1 MIHRKK
7 DRPALAAARSGFSTA
22 TGYRIEADSR
32 RPSEK
37 RRPRGRR
44 RPDPLAGIF
53 REEIVPLLEASPG
66 LRAVALYEEMMR
78 RHPELHHGVRRT
90 LERRVRGW
98 KAKHGPEREIIFRQK
113 HEPGRRGLS
122 DFTDAGALEVSI
134 AGEPLAHKLY
144 HFRLEYSGFCHAAV
158 VLGGESY
165 VALAGG
171 LQDALWALGGVPKEH
186 RTDSLSAAFRNLKRD
201 AREDLTARYEA
212 LLEDYDMKGSRNNRG
227 RAHENGSVEGPHGH
241 LKRAIEDALLLR
253 GSRDFETTGEYRA
266 FLGQVVSHR
275 NARNRERID
284 AERAVLGPLPGRR
297 SDGFEETLVRV
308 TSTGGFALRRVFYT
322 VPSRLVGHRLRV
334 RLYDDRLVVY
344 AGTEQLMTLPR
355 GHAGPGGRRG
365 RVVNYRHVL
374 PSLRRKPMA
383 LLNWVHRDG
392 LFPRGAPT
400 AAPLTRYAR
409 VCTTARPAAGWWTC
423 SPWPTTTAAKRS
435 WRPRSTGASMPG
447 NSPIRSSCASASRR
461 SRTASRMSPRPCR
474 PWRTTMTSVP
484 PPCPP
489 EDSHERPFR
498 RGPAATRP
506 AAEAAAA
513 ADHAHAV
520 AQLHRACRPGGLAGG
535 APACRAGQPG
545 GHRPRA
551 AALRAAP
558 GRGEAAAGQDAR
570 QLRLHPRA
578 RGVEGARGSPG
589 ERRHLARGGR
599 KRALVRPARDG

>member
-22 TGYRIEADSR
+22 TAYRIEADSG

-37 RRPRGRR
+37 RKPRGRR
-44 RPDPLAGIF
+44 RRDPLAGIF
-53 REEIVPLLEASPG
+53 EGEIVPLLEASPG

-212 LLEDYDMKGSRNNRG
+212 LLEDYDMKGSRNNLG

-241 LKRAIEDALLLR
+241 LKRAIEDALLLLR
-253 GSRDFETTGEYRA
+253 GSRDFEATGEYRA

-322 VPSRLVGHRLRV
+322 VPSRLVGHRAAGAAV
-334 RLYDDRLVVY
+334 RRP
-344 AGTEQLMTLPR
+344 AGGVRGHGATHDAAAGPR
-355 GHAGPGGRRG
+355 GPGRAAREGRQ
-365 RVVNYRHVL
+365 L
-374 PSLRRKPMA
+374 P
-383 LLNWVHRDG
+383 
-392 LFPRGAPT
+392 
-400 AAPLTRYAR
+400 AR
-409 VCTTARPAAGWWTC
+409 A
-423 SPWPTTTAAKRS
+423 
-435 WRPRSTGASMPG
+435 
-447 NSPIRSSCASASRR
+447 
-461 SRTASRMSPRPCR
+461 
-474 PWRTTMTSVP
+474 
-484 PPCPP
+484 
-489 EDSHERPFR
+489 
-498 RGPAATRP
+498 
-506 AAEAAAA
+506 
-513 ADHAHAV
+513 AV
-520 AQLHRACRPGGLAGG
+520 AQAQADGAAQLGPPRRPV
-535 APACRAGQPG
+535 P
-545 GHRPRA
+545 PR
-551 AALRAAP
+551 
-558 GRGEAAAGQDAR
+558 
-570 QLRLHPRA
+570 RLPPR
-578 RGVEGARGSPG
+578 
-589 ERRHLARGGR
+589 L
-599 KRALVRPARDG
+599 

>member
-1 MIHRKK
+1 
-7 DRPALAAARSGFSTA
+7 
-22 TGYRIEADSR
+22 
-32 RPSEK
+32 
-37 RRPRGRR
+37 
-44 RPDPLAGIF
+44 
-53 REEIVPLLEASPG
+53 
-66 LRAVALYEEMMR
+66 MR

-134 AGEPLAHKLY
+134 GGEPLAHKLY
-144 HFRLEYSGFCHAAV
+144 HFRLEYSGFCHVAV

-266 FLGQVVSHR
+266 FLGQVVSRR
-275 NARNRERID
+275 NARNREKID
-284 AERAVLGPLPGRR
+284 AERAVLRPLPGRR

-400 AAPLTRYAR
+400 GAPLTRYAR

-489 EDSHERPFR
+489 EADACPPSRSPCHPAPTCPASPQPPSSSH
-498 RGPAATRP
+498 
-506 AAEAAAA
+506 
-513 ADHAHAV
+513 
-520 AQLHRACRPGGLAGG
+520 
-535 APACRAGQPG
+535 
-545 GHRPRA
+545 
-551 AALRAAP
+551 
-558 GRGEAAAGQDAR
+558 
-570 QLRLHPRA
+570 
-578 RGVEGARGSPG
+578 S
-589 ERRHLARGGR
+589 
-599 KRALVRPARDG
+599 